1 MTKLER
7 WLEPREIAGDAAGFE
22 EFAGVLEVFFP
33 AAQDQRPPQLDPAA
47 EVFEGGDWTE
57 LRSG

>member
-1 MTKLER
+1 MRSAEVGQ
-7 WLEPREIAGDAAGFE
+7 IGGGAAGFE
-22 EFAGVLEVFFP
+22 EFTRALEVFFL
-33 AAQDQRPPQLDPAA
+33 AAQHQRPLQLDPAA